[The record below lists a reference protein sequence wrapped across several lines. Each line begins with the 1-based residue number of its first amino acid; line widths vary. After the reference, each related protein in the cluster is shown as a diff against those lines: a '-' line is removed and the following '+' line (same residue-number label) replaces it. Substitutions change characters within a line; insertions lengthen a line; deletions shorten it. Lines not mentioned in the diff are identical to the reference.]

1 MEATKAI
8 DAIKNY
14 FEGEYFA
21 IVSTCSSLAVPERA
35 EKQIGKDS
43 EPFDHIFVDQDYGG
57 GATDDDYHGCVYFP
71 VEDGRYIVADY

>member
-1 MEATKAI
+1 MEATKAT

-43 EPFDHIFVDQDYGG
+43 EPFDHIFVDQDY
-57 GATDDDYHGCVYFP
+57 
-71 VEDGRYIVADY
+71 E